1 MSDLTEKL
9 KEKIK
14 KAKYVAAHAP
24 ELNMDNYSTDEV
36 ERLND
41 AMTEIHEIL
50 FGKDVKGDI

>member
-50 FGKDVKGDI
+50 FGKDND